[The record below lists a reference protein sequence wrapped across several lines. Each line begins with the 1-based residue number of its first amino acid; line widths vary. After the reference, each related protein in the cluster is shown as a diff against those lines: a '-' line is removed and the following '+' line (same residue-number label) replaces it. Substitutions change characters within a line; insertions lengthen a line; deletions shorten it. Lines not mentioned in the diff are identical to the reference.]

1 MNTDIPVLIVDDY
14 PSMRRTIGDIMRRF
28 GFSNLAY
35 AEDGQMAWEMM
46 QEGRYELALLDLSM
60 PRMSGFELLRL
71 IRCPGGEFA
80 DVAVLAITGEAEQ
93 ERVVE
98 AVRSGVDN
106 YIVKPFTPGTL
117 ERKLREVMA
126 RRGSR
131 PDAALSP
138 EARR

>member
-46 QEGRYELALLDLSM
+46 QESRYELVLLDLSM

-71 IRCPGGEFA
+71 IRCPEGGFA
-80 DVAVLAITGEAEQ
+80 DIGVLAITGEAEQ

-117 ERKLREVMA
+117 ERKLREVMSRRTGRPEAAPSPAA
-126 RRGSR
+126 RR
-131 PDAALSP
+131 
-138 EARR
+138 

>member
-46 QEGRYELALLDLSM
+46 QESRYELVLLDLSM

-71 IRCPGGEFA
+71 IRCPEGGFA
-80 DVAVLAITGEAEQ
+80 DIGVLAITGEAEQ

-98 AVRSGVDN
+98 AVRSGVNN

-117 ERKLREVMA
+117 ERKLREVMSRRIGRPEAAPSPAA
-126 RRGSR
+126 RR
-131 PDAALSP
+131 
-138 EARR
+138 

>member
-46 QEGRYELALLDLSM
+46 QESRYELVLLDLSM

-71 IRCPGGEFA
+71 IRCPEGGFA
-80 DVAVLAITGEAEQ
+80 DIGVLAITGEAEQ

-117 ERKLREVMA
+117 ERKLREVMSRRIGRPEAAPSPAA
-126 RRGSR
+126 RR
-131 PDAALSP
+131 
-138 EARR
+138 